1 MCQLVRTGQTRTGQ
15 IQFYFVW
22 LSQKTV
28 KQFLLQTNS
37 LNSCRIC
44 TMQYT
49 LTHMW
54 TFQHR
59 WTLLHPDE
67 ILKECRL
74 WPKAQVCIPQHRS
87 VAYLLQQSMCRKPL
101 IAQWSKLSEEQ
112 NRDHM
117 LAHSFWK
124 QVKRLHHHCLENK
137 RIHLI
142 LKLRFMDIQ
151 LGWDFTDK
159 KNKQTPK
166 QTNKQTNKWL
176 WATCHIH
183 LLWYQSAKRLS

>member
-1 MCQLVRTGQTRTGQ
+1 MTESEHSKAVPASN
-15 IQFYFVW
+15 YFFE
-22 LSQKTV
+22 L
-28 KQFLLQTNS
+28 
-37 LNSCRIC
+37 
-44 TMQYT
+44 MQNLYYPVYFD
-49 LTHMW
+49 THVNLPAQMD
-54 TFQHR
+54 TSAPR
-59 WTLLHPDE
+59 WV
-67 ILKECRL
+67 LKECRL

-117 LAHSFWK
+117 LPHSFWK

-142 LKLRFMDIQ
+142 LKLSFSSQLGADMDIQ
-151 LGWDFTDK
+151 LGWDSLT
-159 KNKQTPK
+159 KNPNKPQNK
-166 QTNKQTNKWL
+166 TNKQTNEWL
-176 WATCHIH
+176 WATCHIR